1 LKHHRKLHYFLK
13 QQYFYWRL
21 LMNRSSRQIFTKVI
35 FAAAAAALVCGTAL
49 AAPAKLERKILKHD
63 GLTTEVFAQG
73 KGPIIVILPSL
84 GRSVRDYDAVSANLA
99 KAGFR
104 VIRPEPRGIGAS
116 KGPMEKQTMH
126 DFAKGI
132 AYVIEAQKKGPVV
145 VVGHAW
151 GNFEAR
157 QLATDRPDLVRGV
170 VIAAGSAGK
179 VPADSKEVPINAD
192 MRKAID
198 GAGDLTLSDA
208 QRLEYLKIAF
218 FAPGN
223 DATVWMNGWYPATN
237 EAESWARNNTPV
249 DDYFAGGSAPI
260 LDLQAEDDPVAPRRF
275 AGVLKSMVGDR
286 VEIVVIPHASHAL
299 APEQPQAMSDAIAA
313 FAHRVYA
320 KPAK

>member
-1 LKHHRKLHYFLK
+1 MKQSAPMLKKAAFAVALLCGVAVGSAAMAASSDPARIERKLQK
-13 QQYFYWRL
+13 
-21 LMNRSSRQIFTKVI
+21 N
-35 FAAAAAALVCGTAL
+35 GN
-49 AAPAKLERKILKHD
+49 
-63 GLTTEVFAQG
+63 LTTEVFSQG

-84 GRSVRDYDAVSANLA
+84 GRSVRDYDAVAIDLA

-104 VIRPEPRGIGAS
+104 VVRPEPRGIGAS
-116 KGPMEKQTMH
+116 TGPMKHQNMH

-132 AYVIEAQKKGPVV
+132 AYVIEAQKQGPVV

-157 QLATDRPDLVRGV
+157 QLATDRPDLVKGL

-179 VPADSKEVPINAD
+179 VPPGSKEVPINAE

-198 GAGDLTLSDA
+198 GSGDLSLPAT
-208 QRLEYLKIAF
+208 QRYEYLKKAF

-223 DATVWMNGWYPATN
+223 DATVWLGGWYPETN
-237 EAESWARNNTPV
+237 EAESWARNHTPV
-249 DDYFAGGSAPI
+249 DDYFAGGKAPI

-275 AGVLKSMVGDR
+275 ANVLKSMVGDR

-299 APEQPQAMSDAIAA
+299 APEQPQAMSNAIAA
-313 FAHRVYA
+313 FAHKVYG
-320 KPAK
+320 K

>member
-1 LKHHRKLHYFLK
+1 
-13 QQYFYWRL
+13 
-21 LMNRSSRQIFTKVI
+21 MNHLSKPIFNKAI
-35 FAAAAAALVCGTAL
+35 FAAVALVCC
-49 AAPAKLERKILKHD
+49 AAVGSVAVAATPANPAKLERKILKH
-63 GLTTEVFAQG
+63 GKLTTEVFAQG

-84 GRSVRDYDAVSANLA
+84 GRSVRDYDEVSVYLA

-116 KGPMEKQTMH
+116 TGPMKNQNMH

-132 AYVIEAQKKGPVV
+132 AEVIEAQKQGPVV

-179 VPADSKEVPINAD
+179 VPADSKELPINAD

-198 GAGDLTLSDA
+198 GAGDLSLPAT
-208 QRLEYLKIAF
+208 QRLEYLKKAF

-223 DATVWMNGWYPATN
+223 DATVWLGGWYPETN

-249 DDYFAGGSAPI
+249 DEYFAAGKAPI

-275 AGVLKSMVGDR
+275 ANVLKSMVGDR
-286 VEIVVIPHASHAL
+286 VQIVVIPHASHAL

-313 FAHRVYA
+313 FAHQVYG
-320 KPAK
+320 K

>member
-1 LKHHRKLHYFLK
+1 
-13 QQYFYWRL
+13 
-21 LMNRSSRQIFTKVI
+21 MNRSSKPIFNKAI
-35 FAAAAAALVCGTAL
+35 FAAVALVCSAAVSSAAL
-49 AAPAKLERKILKHD
+49 AAVPANPAKLERKILKH
-63 GLTTEVFAQG
+63 GALTTEVFAQG

-84 GRSVRDYDAVSANLA
+84 GRSVRDYDAVSIKLA
-99 KAGFR
+99 EAGFR

-116 KGPMEKQTMH
+116 TGPMKNQNMH

-132 AYVIEAQKKGPVV
+132 AEVIEAQKQGPVV

-179 VPADSKEVPINAD
+179 VPADSKEVPINAY

-198 GAGDLTLSDA
+198 GAGDLSLTPA

-223 DATVWMNGWYPATN
+223 DATVWLGGWYPETN

-249 DDYFAGGSAPI
+249 DEYFAGGKAPI
-260 LDLQAEDDPVAPRRF
+260 LDLQAANDPVAPRRF

-286 VEIVVIPHASHAL
+286 VEIVVIPNASHAL
-299 APEQPQAMSDAIAA
+299 APEQPQAMSDAIAT

-320 KPAK
+320 K

>member
-1 LKHHRKLHYFLK
+1 MNPSKLFLK
-13 QQYFYWRL
+13 K
-21 LMNRSSRQIFTKVI
+21 SI
-35 FAAAAAALVCGTAL
+35 FAAAALLCGVAAAGSAL
-49 AAPAKLERKILKHD
+49 AASSDPARIERKLLKN
-63 GLTTEVFAQG
+63 GNLTTEVFSQG
-73 KGPIIVILPSL
+73 KGPIIMILPSL
-84 GRSVRDYDAVSANLA
+84 GRSVRDYDAVAVDLA

-104 VIRPEPRGIGAS
+104 VVRPEPRGVGAS
-116 KGPMEKQTMH
+116 TGPMKNQNMH

-132 AYVIEAQKKGPVV
+132 AYVVEAQKQGPVV

-157 QLATDRPDLVRGV
+157 QLATDRHDLVKGL

-179 VPADSKEVPINAD
+179 VPPDSKEVPINAE

-198 GAGDLTLSDA
+198 GAGDLSLPAA
-208 QRLEYLKIAF
+208 QRLEYLKKAF

-223 DATVWMNGWYPATN
+223 DATVWLGGWYPEAN

-249 DDYFAGGSAPI
+249 DEYFAGGKAPI

-275 AGVLKSMVGDR
+275 ANVLKSMVGDR

-313 FAHRVYA
+313 FAHKVYG
-320 KPAK
+320 K

>member
-1 LKHHRKLHYFLK
+1 
-13 QQYFYWRL
+13 
-21 LMNRSSRQIFTKVI
+21 MNHLSKPIFNKAI
-35 FAAAAAALVCGTAL
+35 FAAVALVCSAAIGGTAV
-49 AAPAKLERKILKHD
+49 AATPANPAKLERKILKH
-63 GLTTEVFAQG
+63 GKLTTEVFAQG

-84 GRSVRDYDAVSANLA
+84 GRSVRDYDEVSVYLA

-104 VIRPEPRGIGAS
+104 VIRPEPRGVGAS
-116 KGPMEKQTMH
+116 TGPMKNQNMH

-132 AYVIEAQKKGPVV
+132 AEVIEAQKQGPVV

-179 VPADSKEVPINAD
+179 VPADSKELPINAD

-198 GAGDLTLSDA
+198 GAGDLSLPAT
-208 QRLEYLKIAF
+208 QRLEYLKKAF

-223 DATVWMNGWYPATN
+223 DATVWLGGWYPETN

-249 DDYFAGGSAPI
+249 DEYFAAGKAPI

-275 AGVLKSMVGDR
+275 ANVLKSMVGDR
-286 VEIVVIPHASHAL
+286 VQIVVIPHASHAL
-299 APEQPQAMSDAIAA
+299 APEQPQAMSDVIAA
-313 FAHRVYA
+313 FARQVYG
-320 KPAK
+320 K

>member
-1 LKHHRKLHYFLK
+1 MHPSFK
-13 QQYFYWRL
+13 QFSVRL
-21 LMNRSSRQIFTKVI
+21 LLT
-35 FAAAAAALVCGTAL
+35 AASAALVCGSAF
-49 AAPAKLERKILKHD
+49 ADKLPPHVHRTVLKHGD
-63 GLTTEVFAQG
+63 VRTEVFSQG

-84 GRSVRDYDAVSANLA
+84 GRSVRDYDAVSANLV

-116 KGPMEKQTMH
+116 KGPMKNQNMH
-126 DFAKGI
+126 DFAKDI
-132 AYVIEAQKKGPVV
+132 AYVIEKQKQGPVV

-157 QLATDRPDLVRGV
+157 MLATDRPDLVRGV

-223 DATVWMNGWYPATN
+223 DATVWLNGWYPETN

-249 DDYFAGGSAPI
+249 DEYFAGGSAPI

-299 APEQPQAMSDAIAA
+299 APEQPQAMSDAIAS

-320 KPAK
+320 K